1 VHETN
6 RQALAERIY
15 RLTTHLT
22 RNSGTS
28 AVALLDEV
36 GVRPSQLKAL
46 HILAYTDDPITVT
59 RLAELLDASQPTA
72 SRTVASLARSG
83 LVTCTVAANDRR
95 AREVTAS
102 EEGRDVIA
110 RLAAARVRD
119 LRVFTDRLTEA
130 NAKRL
135 SAALHQIDLAT
146 DNEAMQTEA
155 AAA

>member
-15 RLTTHLT
+15 RLTTHLN
-22 RNSGTS
+22 RHSGSS
-28 AVALLDEV
+28 AATLLEEL
-36 GVRPSQLKAL
+36 GVRPSQIKAL
-46 HILAYTDDPITVT
+46 HIVVYAPDPMTVSQ
-59 RLAELLDASQPTA
+59 LAEVLEASQPTA
-72 SRTVASLARSG
+72 SRTVASLARAH
-83 LVTCTVAANDRR
+83 LVTCTVSASDRR
-95 AREVTAS
+95 AREVAAT

-146 DNEAMQTEA
+146 DNEPMQTEVA
-155 AAA
+155 AA